1 MDNEIE
7 LFNNDNSGDLL
18 GVYQEA
24 AKHLDSF
31 ITLINDAALHKEL
44 SEDELFDLETMSDL
58 SGTMLIQLLNFKLS
72 SHAFGNTLTETTG
85 RIGSISFRNHPC
97 CQVRNKV
104 QTLQGNNAGC

>member
-58 SGTMLIQLLNFKLS
+58 SGTMLIQLLNFIK
-72 SHAFGNTLTETTG
+72 AKQGDDEFFDD
-85 RIGSISFRNHPC
+85 ISRMNENG
-97 CQVRNKV
+97 QY
-104 QTLQGNNAGC
+104 